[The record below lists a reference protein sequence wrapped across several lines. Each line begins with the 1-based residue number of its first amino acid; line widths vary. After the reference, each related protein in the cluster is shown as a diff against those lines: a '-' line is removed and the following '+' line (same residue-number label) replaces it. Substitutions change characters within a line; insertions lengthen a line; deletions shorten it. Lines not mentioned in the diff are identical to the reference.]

1 MVELKVGF
9 GEKISGKYRFA
20 HQQTRH
26 LHSSSEC
33 VMSGPA
39 RVVEIA
45 AVSAALLCWCSVASA
60 QRPQTPS
67 SNVPASTAP
76 QEKQAMQ
83 SYEGQKVASLE
94 IAGRPDLD
102 PHELMPYVA
111 QKEGEPFSQAKIDQ
125 SVENLKQHAGQ
136 QDVQVQLFPDVNG
149 VRVLLVLQPGMYF
162 GVYEFPGAL
171 TRFPYT
177 RLLQV
182 AEYPPEG
189 PYSIADVERA
199 TAKLLTFYRRNGY
212 FLAQVHPEI
221 QPDAPHGIVNV
232 SFRTELGKKAK
243 FGDVIMEGTTPEQT
257 RQLQRK
263 LKSVMAR
270 LRGAAI
276 RRNKKYSQATLNNAV
291 RYLENSLVK
300 KDYLGASVKLVGA
313 NYDPATNRADISLHV
328 QTGPPVHVKVEGAHL
343 WSWTRHKLLPV
354 YQQLGVD
361 QELIQEGRQNLIS
374 HFQSKGFFDAQVQV
388 DVQQQGAGQAI
399 TYRITKGPRHKVM
412 GVSVAGNQSLT
423 DKELLPHVA
432 VEKAR
437 FFSHGEYS
445 NKLVNT
451 SVKNLQAVYR
461 SAGFSTVKVTPQVQN
476 HDGNI
481 SVAFQVNEGP
491 RDIVQALIFQGN
503 SLSPTQLAPKGLNV
517 VEGQPY
523 SQKLVDQDRTQIMAR
538 YLELGY
544 LTATFHAR
552 AKPVSKQEP
561 HQLQVTYQIYEG
573 PQVIATS
580 VMTVGRDKTKQS
592 FINRTAELKAG
603 EPLRENELLTS
614 ESKLYTPGIFD
625 WAEVDPRRQITT
637 QNGEDVVVKVHEAQR
652 HQLTYGFGFEVINR
666 GGSVPSGTIAVPGIP
681 PIGLSKNF
689 KTSEKTFWGPR
700 GSLEYT
706 LKNVRGRAETITVGG
721 LAGRLDQR
729 ASFSYQ
735 DPNFRNSDW
744 ASNLTVSGEHNSE
757 NPIFSLSE
765 GESGFQVQRPLDEKK
780 TQNLFVR
787 YSFRESILN
796 RLLIPDLIPQEDR
809 HVRLSTVSSTYTR
822 DTRDNALDAHK
833 GIYQSFEFDLN
844 PEALGSNVSF
854 GKFLGQT
861 AYYHKLPKEIVWAS
875 SLRLGIEEP
884 FAGSHVPVSERFFS
898 GGGSTLRGFPLNGA
912 GPQRSVSACDS
923 SACFPISV
931 PVGGRELLI
940 VNSEF
945 RIPVPIKKGLGV
957 ATFYDGGN
965 VFSHVGFHG
974 QYTNTFG
981 IGLRYATPVGP
992 IRFDIG
998 HNLNAPPGVKST
1010 QFFVTLGQAF

>member
-1 MVELKVGF
+1 
-9 GEKISGKYRFA
+9 
-20 HQQTRH
+20 
-26 LHSSSEC
+26 
-33 VMSGPA
+33 
-39 RVVEIA
+39 
-45 AVSAALLCWCSVASA
+45 
-60 QRPQTPS
+60 
-67 SNVPASTAP
+67 
-76 QEKQAMQ
+76 MQ

-94 IAGRPDLD
+94 IAGRPDID
-102 PHELMPYVA
+102 PRALMPYVV
-111 QKEGEPFSQAKIDQ
+111 QKEGEPFSRAKIDQ
-125 SVENLKQHAGQ
+125 SVENLKQNTAQ
-136 QDVQVQLFPDVNG
+136 QDVQVQVFPDVNG
-149 VRVLLVLQPGMYF
+149 VRVLLILQPGMYF
-162 GVYEFPGAL
+162 GMYEFPGAL
-171 TRFPYT
+171 NRFPYS

-182 AEYPPEG
+182 ADYPPEG

-199 TAKLLTFYRRNGY
+199 IKKLVSFYKRSGY
-212 FLAQVHPEI
+212 FQAQVHPQI
-221 QPDAPHGIVNV
+221 QSDARHGIVNV
-232 SFRTELGKKAK
+232 SFHSELGKKAK
-243 FGDVIMEGTTPEQT
+243 FGDVSIEGTTPQETQ
-257 RQLQRK
+257 QLQAK
-263 LKSVMAR
+263 VKSMMAR

-276 RRNKKYSQATLNNAV
+276 RKNKKYSQATLNNAV

-313 NYDPATNRADISLHV
+313 NYDPSTNRADIILHV
-328 QTGPPVHVKVEGAHL
+328 QTGPPIHVKVEGAHV
-343 WSWTRHKLLPV
+343 WSWTRHKLLPI

-361 QELIQEGRQNLIS
+361 QELIQEGRQNLVS
-374 HFQSKGFFDAQVQV
+374 YFQSKGFFDAQVQA
-388 DVQQQGAGQAI
+388 DVQPQAQGESI
-399 TYRITKGPRHKVM
+399 TYRITKGPRHKVT

-423 DKELLPHVA
+423 EKELLPHVA
-432 VEKAR
+432 VEKGR
-437 FFSHGEYS
+437 FFSHGKYS
-445 NKLVNT
+445 QKLVNT
-451 SVKNLQAVYR
+451 TVKNLEGVYR

-491 RDIVQALIFQGN
+491 RDIVQALTFQGN
-503 SLSPTQLAPKGLNV
+503 SLNPAQLAPKGMKV
-517 VEGQPY
+517 SEGQPY
-523 SQKLVDQDRTQIMAR
+523 SQKLVDEDRTQVMAR

-544 LTATFHAR
+544 LTATFHAT

-573 PQVIATS
+573 PQVVATS
-580 VMTVGRDKTKQS
+580 VITVGRNKTAQS
-592 FINRTAELKAG
+592 FINRTADLKAG
-603 EPLRENELLTS
+603 GPLSENELLTS

-637 QNGEDVVVKVHEAQR
+637 QNREDVLVKVHEAQR

-666 GGSVPSGTIAVPGIP
+666 GGSVPSGTVAVPGIP
-681 PIGLSKNF
+681 PIGLSKDF

-700 GSLEYT
+700 GSIEYT
-706 LKNVRGRAETITVGG
+706 LKNVRGRAETISLGG

-729 ASFSYQ
+729 GSFSYQ
-735 DPNFRNSDW
+735 DPNFRNTDW
-744 ASNLTVSGEHNSE
+744 ASNLTFSGEHNSE

-765 GESGFQVQRPLDEKK
+765 GEGGFQVQRALDEKK

-796 RLLIPDLIPQEDR
+796 RLLIPELIPTEDR

-833 GIYQSFEFDLN
+833 GIYQSYEFDLN
-844 PEALGSNVSF
+844 PQALGSNVSF

-861 AYYHKLPKEIVWAS
+861 AYYYKLPKEVVWAN
-875 SLRLGIEEP
+875 SLRLGLEQP

-912 GPQRSVSACDS
+912 GPQHSVSACGS
-923 SACFPISV
+923 TACFPISV

-945 RIPVPIKKGLGV
+945 RIPVPIKKGLGI

-965 VFSHVGFHG
+965 VFNSIGLRG

-992 IRFDIG
+992 IRFDVG